1 MKVVM
6 VYTLYAARLILLPEL
21 FEASFYFMVLA
32 VATAVLYL

>member
-1 MKVVM
+1 M
-6 VYTLYAARLILLPEL
+6 VYMLYAARLILLPEL